1 MTEYRKEIQ
10 RKLEH
15 LHPGENSKEKYHEY
29 CLRQKRLVSMLLLL
43 GFITSVFVSLWN
55 QTDKVRKS
63 IKAGELLRR
72 EWGEGN
78 YEVTLLAEVGKE
90 KERITYMVEE
100 RQFTEEELRLMLDE
114 LTKKLPQIIK
124 GKNKTLSRVSEDLEL
139 PRQVQDYPFVINWKS
154 SNNRLLSTGGK
165 VSTEELSTET
175 EEVILTALLVYEEQC
190 FQRKFPIRIYEKEKS
205 AETQRAKQLLELVNQ
220 NDEKS
225 KQNTRIL
232 LPKQLGESVID
243 WKQIVPWQGGYLLLW
258 AILGAIGIIFGMN
271 YDLTKKD
278 RERKDELISG
288 YPEFVSSLQLY
299 LGAGLSL
306 RNAFY
311 KIGEDYRKQKQKN
324 GNMQF
329 LYEEITLACNM
340 LVNGLPEWEVY
351 RRWAE
356 RCDEAHYR
364 KLGYLFI
371 SYGRQG
377 NADILNRLEGEVFEA
392 WEEKRRMFRKAGEE
406 AGTKLLFPMVLML
419 LVVMFLI
426 LLPVYMSF

>member
-1 MTEYRKEIQ
+1 MTGYRKEIQ

-15 LHPGENSKEKYHEY
+15 LHPGENGKEKYREY
-29 CLRQKRLVSMLLLL
+29 CLRQKRLVCILLLL

-55 QTDKVRKS
+55 LTDKDKKS

-72 EWGEGN
+72 EWGEGS
-78 YEVTLLAEVGKE
+78 YEVMLLAEVGEE

-100 RQFTEEELRLMLDE
+100 RQFTEEELHSMLDE

-124 GKNKTLSRVSEDLEL
+124 GKNKTLSSVSEDLEL
-139 PRQVQDYPFVINWKS
+139 LHQVQGYPFVINWKS
-154 SNNRLLSTGGK
+154 SNYRLLSTEGK
-165 VSTEELSTET
+165 VCTEEISTET
-175 EEVILTALLVYEEQC
+175 EEVILTALLAYEEQC
-190 FQRKFPIRIYEKEKS
+190 FQRQFFIRICEKEKN
-205 AETQRAKQLLELVNQ
+205 AETQRVKQLLELVTQ
-220 NDEKS
+220 NDEQS
-225 KQNTRIL
+225 KQNKRIP
-232 LPKQLGESVID
+232 LPKQLGAYVID
-243 WKQIVPWQGGYLLLW
+243 WKQIVPWQGGYFLLW
-258 AILGAIGIIFGMN
+258 AILGAAGVIFGMN

-278 RERKDELISG
+278 RERKEDLVAG

-306 RNAFY
+306 RNAFFR
-311 KIGEDYRKQKQKN
+311 IGEDYRRQKQKN
-324 GNMQF
+324 GDMQY
-329 LYEEITLACNM
+329 LYEEIMLTCNM

-351 RRWAE
+351 RKWAE

-364 KLGYLFI
+364 KLGYLLI

-377 NADILNRLEGEVFEA
+377 NADILSRLEGEVFDA
-392 WEEKRRMFRKAGEE
+392 WEEKRQMFRKVGEE

-419 LVVMFLI
+419 LVVMLLI